1 MSYDAPPP
9 PPPPGYGQPS
19 PYGAPAPQGT
29 NKKAIWALVTG
40 ILSLLCCGPLGI
52 ASILLGRSAQGEIAQ
67 TGQQGGGMAKAGFI
81 LGIIAL
87 VLLVVQVIL
96 FAADVGPYANLF
108 DTDSTSS

>member
-9 PPPPGYGQPS
+9 PPPGYGGQQS

-29 NKKAIWALVTG
+29 NSKAIWALVTG
-40 ILSLLCCGPLGI
+40 ILALLCCGPVGI

-87 VLLVVQVIL
+87 VLLVVQIIL
-96 FAADVGPYANLF
+96 FAGGVGPYGDLF
-108 DTDSTSS
+108 DTDTTNS